1 MQYREKKIR
10 KAGVVMELSSFVHI
24 KGGGGQMNRASQKEE
39 QNLD

>member
-1 MQYREKKIR
+1 MQYREEKIR
-10 KAGVVMELSSFVHI
+10 KAGVVMSSFVHI